1 MMEELLKVILG
12 GGDAPAQQSGQD
24 PLADLIGAVLGGG
37 AAQPAPEPQPLPSS
51 SDPLSELI
59 KGVLGGEPG
68 AEQSS
73 SGSTIIDILGSILG
87 GGRPG
92 GQNNSFLQP
101 IAEAL
106 ADKLGISPQVA
117 LIVINLAITLLLS
130 RRKEQAAEAAPSDSA
145 RRGGTSGQQDG
156 FDLDDLLD
164 KNYLQ
169 ATGATT
175 QLARQTG
182 MSEDQATESLQ
193 EALLLLNRQTQSAT
207 GRRAARQKSGLD
219 HLLDSW
225 ED

>member
-1 MMEELLKVILG
+1 MMEELLKAILG
-12 GGDAPAQQSGQD
+12 GGGSAPTQQSEQD

-37 AAQPAPEPQPLPSS
+37 AAAPAPQPQAMPS

-59 KGVLGGEPG
+59 KGVLGGEPQ
-68 AEQSS
+68 AAQPS

-101 IAEAL
+101 IANAL
-106 ADKLGISPQVA
+106 AEKLGISPQVA
-117 LIVINLAITLLLS
+117 LIVINLAIMLLLS
-130 RRKEQAAEAAPSDSA
+130 RRKEEAATAPGDT
-145 RRGGTSGQQDG
+145 RRGGTPSEQEG

-182 MSEDQATESLQ
+182 MSEDQATQSLQ
-193 EALLLLNRQTQSAT
+193 EALILLDRQAKPASS
-207 GRRAARQKSGLD
+207 RRVPSKPSGLD

-225 ED
+225 EES

>member
-1 MMEELLKVILG
+1 MMEELLKAILG
-12 GGDAPAQQSGQD
+12 GGSVPAQQSEQD

-37 AAQPAPEPQPLPSS
+37 ASQPAPEPQPLPS

-68 AEQSS
+68 TDRPS
-73 SGSTIIDILGSILG
+73 SGSTIIDILGNILG

-145 RRGGTSGQQDG
+145 RRGGTPSQQEG
-156 FDLDDLLD
+156 FNLDELLD

-193 EALLLLNRQTQSAT
+193 EALRLLNRQTQSAT
-207 GRRAARQKSGLD
+207 GRRAAKQQSGLD

>member
-1 MMEELLKVILG
+1 MMEELLKAILG
-12 GGDAPAQQSGQD
+12 GGMDSPAHQSGQD

-37 AAQPAPEPQPLPSS
+37 AAQPAPQPQALPG

-59 KGVLGGEPG
+59 KGVVGGEPE
-68 AEQSS
+68 AANPS
-73 SGSTIIDILGSILG
+73 SGGTIIDILGSILG

-106 ADKLGISPQVA
+106 AEKLGISPQVA
-117 LIVINLAITLLLS
+117 LIVINLAIMLLLS
-130 RRKEQAAEAAPSDSA
+130 RRKEEAAAPSDS
-145 RRGGTSGQQDG
+145 RRSEGQPDG

-175 QLARQTG
+175 QLAQQTG
-182 MSEDQATESLQ
+182 MSEDQATQSLQ
-193 EALLLLNRQTQSAT
+193 EALILLDRQAAPAS
-207 GRRAARQKSGLD
+207 RRRVAPRPSMLD

-225 ED
+225 KDA